1 MKIKIAKLGLFIF
14 IISGCSNKE
23 VIYEVGN
30 LNITNKEFN
39 DYVKEKYHDI
49 AFEDL
54 INSKLL
60 EAKADEKNLKFEFE
74 GEKIKPTDKDFLLK
88 AKPIV
93 REILRDYIDEES
105 LENYYKENLNKFTN
119 KVIKV
124 DVFKIDHNLALDF
137 IKLYNE
143 GKTISEVMKSLSLK
157 DNVKISMEI
166 DRENEIY
173 KKLEKI
179 EEGKL
184 TMIME
189 ESEHYLVIVNEI
201 VNSNKMNWP
210 KDKDKILDKYIS
222 NNLGDEYL
230 KLLGTLKEEYKVVK
244 KSN

>member
-1 MKIKIAKLGLFIF
+1 MKKKIAKLGLFIF

-39 DYVKEKYHDI
+39 DYVKEKYHEI

-74 GEKIKPTDKDFLLK
+74 GKKIKPTDKDFLLK

-93 REILRDYIDEES
+93 GEILRDYIDEES
-105 LENYYKENLNKFTN
+105 LENYYKENFNKFTN

-124 DVFKIDHNLALDF
+124 DLLKIDHNLALDF
-137 IKLYNE
+137 MKLYNE
-143 GKTISEVMKSLSLK
+143 GNLISEVMKSLSLK
-157 DNVKISMEI
+157 DNAKISMEI

-179 EEGKL
+179 DEGKL

-189 ESEHYLVIVNEI
+189 ESEHYLAIVNEI
-201 VNSNKMNWP
+201 VNSNEMNWP
-210 KDKDKILDKYIS
+210 KDKDKILDMYIS

-230 KLLGTLKEEYKVVK
+230 KLLGTLKEEYKLVK